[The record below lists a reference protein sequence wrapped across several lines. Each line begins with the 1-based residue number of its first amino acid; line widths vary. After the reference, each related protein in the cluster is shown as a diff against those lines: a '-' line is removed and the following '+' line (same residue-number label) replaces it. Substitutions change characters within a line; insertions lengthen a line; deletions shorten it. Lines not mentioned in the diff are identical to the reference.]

1 MFNVYRVSNPNYS
14 IDGQDAKVLVVTS
27 DEEKAILLGSIKMQ
41 EFSEVLDFWDPA
53 LLKCELL
60 VEDVDEF
67 DEDYASNVI
76 IK

>member
-27 DEEKAILLGSIKMQ
+27 DEENAVLLGSVKMQ

-53 LLKCELL
+53 LLRCELL
-60 VEDVDEF
+60 VEDVDDF

>member
-14 IDGQDAKVLVVTS
+14 IDGKDAKVLVVTS
-27 DEEKAILLGSIKMQ
+27 DEEKAVLLGSVKMQ

-53 LLKCELL
+53 LLRCELL
-60 VEDVDEF
+60 VEDVDDF
-67 DEDYASNVI
+67 DEDYATNVI

>member
-27 DEEKAILLGSIKMQ
+27 DEEKAVLLGSIKMQ

-53 LLKCELL
+53 LLRCELL

>member
-1 MFNVYRVSNPNYS
+1 MVNVYRVSNPNYS

-27 DEEKAILLGSIKMQ
+27 DEEKAVLLGSVKMQ

-60 VEDVDEF
+60 VEDIDEF

>member
-1 MFNVYRVSNPNYS
+1 MVNVYRVSNPNYS

-27 DEEKAILLGSIKMQ
+27 DEEKAVLLGSAKMQ

-60 VEDVDEF
+60 VEDIDEF

>member
-14 IDGQDAKVLVVTS
+14 IDGQDVKVLVVTS
-27 DEEKAILLGSIKMQ
+27 DEEKAVLLGSVKMQ

-53 LLKCELL
+53 LLRCELL

>member
-27 DEEKAILLGSIKMQ
+27 DEEKAVLLGSVKMQ

-53 LLKCELL
+53 LLRCELL
-60 VEDVDEF
+60 VEDVDDF
-67 DEDYASNVI
+67 DEDYATNVI

>member
-27 DEEKAILLGSIKMQ
+27 DEEKAVLLGSIKMQ

-60 VEDVDEF
+60 VEDVDDF
-67 DEDYASNVI
+67 DEDYATNVI

>member
-27 DEEKAILLGSIKMQ
+27 DEEKAVLLGSVKMQ

-60 VEDVDEF
+60 VEDVDDF
-67 DEDYASNVI
+67 DEDYATNVI

>member
-27 DEEKAILLGSIKMQ
+27 DEEKAVLLGSIKMQ

-53 LLKCELL
+53 LLRCELL
-60 VEDVDEF
+60 VEDIDEF

>member
-27 DEEKAILLGSIKMQ
+27 DEEKAVLLGSVKMQ

-53 LLKCELL
+53 LLRCELL

>member
-27 DEEKAILLGSIKMQ
+27 DEEKAVLLGSAKMQ

-53 LLKCELL
+53 LLRCELI
-60 VEDVDEF
+60 VEDVDEV
-67 DEDYASNVI
+67 DEDYATNVI
-76 IK
+76 LK